1 MSEQTIL
8 LVDDDPEIVKT
19 VQRYLQ
25 HEGYAVLV
33 AYNGVDVL
41 DFVREQTPDC
51 IVLDVM
57 LPDYNGWEIT
67 ERIRGNPRTAKIP
80 IIMLTTRV
88 EVEVADD
95 GDGITAERLPYVF
108 DRFYRADPSRSR
120 ETGGSGLGLSVSRAF
135 VEAHGGTITATREG
149 PGQGTAIHFEL
160 PMLRYYSYS
169 IFTILLCHSRSTP
182 LREQALHGKDNFG
195 APVIPARFK
204 WESTNAQMDYRP
216 MPSRG

>member
-8 LVDDDPEIVKT
+8 LVDDDPELVKT

-67 ERIRGNPRTAKIP
+67 ERIRGNLRTAKIP

-149 PGQGTAIHFEL
+149 PGQGTAIHF
-160 PMLRYYSYS
+160 
-169 IFTILLCHSRSTP
+169 
-182 LREQALHGKDNFG
+182 D
-195 APVIPARFK
+195 
-204 WESTNAQMDYRP
+204 
-216 MPSRG
+216 